1 MRRKDGTRRRFGAGA
16 LVLTALITLAVTL
29 AAVAGAVW
37 TVLGREG
44 VALLQ
49 GLTVVNTC
57 FVGEMEQGRGDGR
70 RPDRH
75 DPGSRGTGGPTIW
88 YRSAMLRSRSAGPTP
103 MRALA
108 SP

>member
-57 FVGEMEQGRGDGR
+57 FVGEYEQAEVTDAALTGMIQGLGDR
-70 RPDRH
+70 W
-75 DPGSRGTGGPTIW
+75 SYIW
-88 YRSAMLRSRSAGPTP
+88 TRSAMLRSRSAGPTP
-103 MRALA
+103 MWALA

>member
-1 MRRKDGTRRRFGAGA
+1 M
-16 LVLTALITLAVTL
+16 LTALITLAVTL
-29 AAVAGAVW
+29 AAVARAVW

-57 FVGEMEQGRGDGR
+57 FVGEYEQAEVTDAALTGMIQGLGDRWSYYLDPERYAAEQER
-70 RPDRH
+70 RL
-75 DPGSRGTGGPTIW
+75 TPTW
-88 YRSAMLRSRSAGPTP
+88 T
-103 MRALA
+103 LA